1 MSKLHFIMS
10 LVRGKAYD
18 RMGEKGETSSL
29 ATYARCWLL
38 GCCWLAA
45 LVVGVAGSV
54 VAVVNFIY
62 HLTFF
67 TLFMPLQ
74 SGG

>member
-1 MSKLHFIMS
+1 MML
-10 LVRGKAYD
+10 LQVGGGK
-18 RMGEKGETSSL
+18 KGETCSP
-29 ATYARCWLL
+29 ATYVRSFGEGDCDA
-38 GCCWLAA
+38 
-45 LVVGVAGSV
+45 VV